1 MDICSMYSS
10 LPGDDGCYESA
21 GKHDAN
27 APAPAPILTERDQTS
42 HGDDPTMTNLKNQI
56 AEREYKVDS
65 ALLAEEILRKL
76 RLIRWARHELVS
88 EPGRTPRPKLR
99 GL

>member
-1 MDICSMYSS
+1 
-10 LPGDDGCYESA
+10 
-21 GKHDAN
+21 
-27 APAPAPILTERDQTS
+27 
-42 HGDDPTMTNLKNQI
+42 MTHLKNQV

-88 EPGRTPRPKLR
+88 EPGRTPQPKLR